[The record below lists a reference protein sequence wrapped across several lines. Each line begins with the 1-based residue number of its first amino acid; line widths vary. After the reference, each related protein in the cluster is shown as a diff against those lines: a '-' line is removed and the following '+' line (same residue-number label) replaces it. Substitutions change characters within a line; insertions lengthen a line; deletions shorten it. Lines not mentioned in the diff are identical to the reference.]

1 MHAERNKTYTTNF
14 KHEQQPKNPKMQ
26 QWYYSYLPVNFAG
39 AGKGEWRLQERLLGD
54 LALRSS
60 GSSPS
65 ADPFLFCLLGVELVD
80 GNSLILPKQ
89 RYVTTITQ
97 SCSKI
102 LQRKGSLRFQ
112 RGIIWNFKFFITL
125 KW

>member
-14 KHEQQPKNPKMQ
+14 NHEQQPKNPKMQ

-65 ADPFLFCLLGVELVD
+65 ADPFLFCLVGDELVD
-80 GNSLILPKQ
+80 RMSLKPPKQ
-89 RYVTTITQ
+89 TDVRTITQ
-97 SCSKI
+97 SCSKK
-102 LQRKGSLRFQ
+102 LESKGSLRFH
-112 RGIIWNFKFFITL
+112 REIIWKFFITL
-125 KW
+125 NCQV